1 MKRII
6 FLFAFLSIFSGCK
19 KEGGK
24 LGCTMTYELSN
35 PLNAELKTYSDDLT
49 SDQYSQFGDYI
60 TSITPS
66 RFVGKFLHL
75 RFTNWHEDQY
85 PGDEFNI
92 DLFEN
97 HSEIA
102 NPQRL
107 ADFSNGSTVSF
118 VPEEVNVR
126 KTTDLIYFLVI
137 PIFFYQELEL
147 PEQYENFYGNML
159 QFLNFDGT
167 GVGSFDGFSIG
178 AEKIGRFVKAGYQDF
193 VAPIFIPNWTGSNGN
208 YGNLTFCYAFGNTDS
223 TFVFHNDIPD
233 IRTNDNPLGQ
243 TGYIIR
249 SHQHNPITI
258 TSIPEGEIRSIQATM
273 SFNTIDLIQIYAGQD
288 NIPYTSDD
296 IFVYSPK
303 FWERMAVTLVYN

>member
-6 FLFAFLSIFSGCK
+6 CLFAMLCILPGCK

-24 LGCTMTYELSN
+24 LGYVMTYELSN
-35 PLNAELKTYSDDLT
+35 STKAELNTYSHALK
-49 SDQYSQFGDYI
+49 SDRYTQFGDFI
-60 TSITPS
+60 TSVTPS

-75 RFTNWHEDQY
+75 RFTNWHEGQY
-85 PGDEFNI
+85 PGDEMGI

-97 HSEIA
+97 QSEIA

-107 ADFSNGSTVSF
+107 ADFSNGSSVSF

-126 KTTDLIYFLVI
+126 KTTDLIYFIAI
-137 PIFFYQELEL
+137 PLFFYQELEL

-167 GVGSFDGFSIG
+167 GVGNFDGAAIG
-178 AEKIGRFVKAGYQDF
+178 AEKTGRFVKAGYYDF
-193 VAPIFIPNWTGSNGN
+193 IAPIFIPNWNGFAGS
-208 YGNLTFCYAFGNTDS
+208 YANLEQCYVFGNTDS
-223 TFVFHNDIPD
+223 TFVFQNDIGD
-233 IRTNDNPLGQ
+233 IRTNDNPMGQ
-243 TGYIIR
+243 TGHIIR
-249 SHQHNPITI
+249 SHRHNPVTI
-258 TSIPEGEIRSIQATM
+258 TSIPEGETRTIQVTM

-296 IFVYSPK
+296 IFVYSPN
-303 FWERMAVTLVYN
+303 FWERFAVTLAYY